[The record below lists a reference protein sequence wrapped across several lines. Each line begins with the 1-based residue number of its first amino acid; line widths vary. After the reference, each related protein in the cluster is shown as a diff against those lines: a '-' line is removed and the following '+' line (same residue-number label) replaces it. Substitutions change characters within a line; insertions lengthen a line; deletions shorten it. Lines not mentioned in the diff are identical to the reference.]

1 MKKFIHFYRSKTR
14 TSWHFD
20 LDGVRYCFELEH
32 SVMTG
37 KKRLLRNSA
46 IIYEEKSLRNL
57 MKYDM
62 HIGPHSLNFQ
72 QHGEKFELRIDNES
86 FMYAYNNLR

>member
-1 MKKFIHFYRSKTR
+1 
-14 TSWHFD
+14 
-20 LDGVRYCFELEH
+20 
-32 SVMTG
+32 MTG

-62 HIGPHSLNFQ
+62 NIGPHSLNFQ

-86 FMYAYNNLR
+86 FMYAYNNLRQRDHLVYENRDENPAGQYRNGGQDYNQNNNN